1 MFLLE
6 RYKRSAIF
14 LGFFSGYPTADHV
27 VWQDE
32 QAHLLLWGEF
42 AFVLFLSNQVTTA
55 PHSVGC
61 SYLSQLIIE
70 NYVIWGNQPS
80 VNVWF
85 GGGIKCRC
93 FCYCFLLV
101 FLFIL
106 ITVLTWGLLTGVSHV
121 CVR

>member
-85 GGGIKCRC
+85 GGGIKCRYANDLG
-93 FCYCFLLV
+93 FELERSYHLRGNESV
-101 FLFIL
+101 PDI
-106 ITVLTWGLLTGVSHV
+106 
-121 CVR
+121 

>member
-85 GGGIKCRC
+85 GGGIN
-93 FCYCFLLV
+93 LV
-101 FLFIL
+101 P
-106 ITVLTWGLLTGVSHV
+106 
-121 CVR
+121 